1 VRKNLTGVLWL
12 SQLYHQAQGYP
23 ESLRLLH
30 LYKDFT
36 TKTKEKTE
44 LIVLITPR
52 VVENR
57 WDSRAITREF
67 KQKLRF
73 VFPDVTSEPV
83 QHPALIDS
91 PS

>member
-1 VRKNLTGVLWL
+1 MAENDAIDFSGIPVLHKIPVL
-12 SQLYHQAQGYP
+12 G
-23 ESLRLLH
+23 SL
-30 LYKDFT
+30 FGST

-52 VVENR
+52 VIENR